1 MTEEAKPKKKNASK
15 KTVKAKKVSKQKPS
29 QNISKLPAVAKQQ
42 VFKITDEKKESLKKY
57 EDVISSKLDSFLDVV
72 VALRHIQVEKL
83 WKCHVDDKGE
93 QLYNTFEEYTLQKFD
108 FKRAYYSKL
117 NAAAR
122 AYESLEEVNPE
133 LVKELPRRCNV
144 YYQLSR
150 VKDGEKMVKIINK
163 IMEEDGAKIEGA
175 AIERLVEMEIPKRG
189 RAINKANRQMSSLLG
204 LLANLDENDAEGAF
218 DNYLADTQKKREDQ
232 NEDFDRDAEIAQVKE
247 KLTALLKLIQ

>member
-1 MTEEAKPKKKNASK
+1 
-15 KTVKAKKVSKQKPS
+15 
-29 QNISKLPAVAKQQ
+29 
-42 VFKITDEKKESLKKY
+42 
-57 EDVISSKLDSFLDVV
+57 
-72 VALRHIQVEKL
+72 
-83 WKCHVDDKGE
+83 
-93 QLYNTFEEYTLQKFD
+93 
-108 FKRAYYSKL
+108 
-117 NAAAR
+117 
-122 AYESLEEVNPE
+122 
-133 LVKELPRRCNV
+133 
-144 YYQLSR
+144 